1 MSSLVF
7 CQSPI
12 INGLVIAPVG
22 SSSIGRGRP
31 PFATCDI
38 CKSFSDI
45 CEAVNILSGIAAPFE
60 HCSGF
65 PCGSHEPEKIV
76 LSTSQEGRELIS
88 SFAYLKFRLFLEY
101 KVFEKPVGRIQKE
114 HVCNQNALRIRQRHF
129 QLRENRF
136 ERKYRTILMR
146 DRNLLRATFLV
157 QYYFVLQNFI

>member
-1 MSSLVF
+1 MF

-22 SSSIGRGRP
+22 SSSTGRGRP

-45 CEAVNILSGIAAPFE
+45 CEAVSILSGIAAPLE

-88 SFAYLKFRLFLEY
+88 SFAYLKFRFFSGE
-101 KVFEKPVGRIQKE
+101 KRVFKKPVGRIQKE
-114 HVCNQNALRIRQRHF
+114 HVRNQNALRIHQRHF
-129 QLRENRF
+129 QLRENQF

-157 QYYFVLQNFI
+157 QYYFVLINFL